1 MTDPTPI
8 PDPEPL
14 PAPVVADGAA
24 AAAAARF
31 AVNARA
37 LSAADVSYAT
47 VDSPVGRLVAVRT
60 ARGLAMLAYE
70 DHHGGLD
77 EVLDTVAA
85 RLSPRVLEVPSRL
98 DDVRRQLDE
107 YFGKSRT
114 AFDVE
119 LDWALTSK
127 FTRRIL
133 DATCGVPFGTTAT
146 YGAMATAAGNPQA
159 SRAAGRA
166 LGSNPIPIV
175 VPCHRIVGTS
185 GKLTG
190 YTGGM
195 HRKVALLTLEGIAV

>member
-1 MTDPTPI
+1 VTDALPHP
-8 PDPEPL
+8 PADPR
-14 PAPVVADGAA
+14 DA

-31 AVNARA
+31 TAAAVARDEP
-37 LSAADVSYAT
+37 DVTYAT
-47 VDSPVGRLVAVRT
+47 LDSPVGRLVAVRT
-60 ARGLAMLAYE
+60 RSGLAMLSYE

-77 EVLDTVAA
+77 KVLDTVAG
-85 RLSPRVLEVPSRL
+85 RLSPRVLEAPGRL

-107 YFGKSRT
+107 YFAGRRT
-114 AFDVE
+114 EFTLP
-119 LDWALTSK
+119 LDWTLTSP

-133 DATCGVPFGTTAT
+133 EATCAVPCGSTAT
-146 YGAMATAAGNPQA
+146 YGAMAAAAGNVNA

-185 GKLTG
+185 GRLTG

-195 HRKVALLTLEGIAV
+195 HRKIALLQLEGLLLD